1 MHRSALFI
9 VPLGAAVALA
19 AACAQSATG
28 APAATASG
36 PTSSHDCFSARN
48 VSSFTPHGRDEI
60 DIQAGA
66 RRYYRLTFAG
76 VCENTNWARH
86 VAVVARNGGSFI
98 CQGFDAELIVNDPGS
113 GPQRCLVNSVRRLSD
128 EEARALKYYR

>member
-1 MHRSALFI
+1 MLRSVAILL
-9 VPLGAAVALA
+9 PLGAAAALA
-19 AACAQSATG
+19 AACAQQAAG
-28 APAATASG
+28 APTAAASG
-36 PTSSHDCFSARN
+36 PTSGRECFNARS

-66 RRYYRLTFAG
+66 RRYFRLTFAG
-76 VCENTNWARH
+76 VCENTNWARR
-86 VAVVARNGGSFI
+86 VAVVARGGGSFI

-128 EEARALKYYR
+128 EEARALKYYK

>member
-1 MHRSALFI
+1 MYRSALFI
-9 VPLGAAVALA
+9 MPLGAAAALA
-19 AACAQSATG
+19 AACAQ
-28 APAATASG
+28 PANGTPTAGASG
-36 PTSSHDCFSARN
+36 STSGHDCFSARN